1 MKDNDIYYINIH
13 GSGWGGKGTPDII
26 ACINGKFVAFELK
39 VGDNQMSPA
48 QRIHKKRIEK
58 SKGLHF
64 VPRTLNEFMKIV
76 EGLNEGI

>member
-1 MKDNDIYYINIH
+1 M
-13 GSGWGGKGTPDII
+13 
-26 ACINGKFVAFELK
+26 K

-64 VPRTLNEFMKIV
+64 VPRSLNEFIETV
-76 EGLNEGI
+76 EEIKNE